1 MGDFDTGQADVC
13 DDCLIDPPPWNWGR
27 AALIYKGETRKLI
40 LAFKHGDRQEIAIPA
55 GYWMA
60 QRITSLVD
68 PDTVL
73 CPIHLHWRRKLSRR
87 YNQAELLAR
96 EVGRNLNLGVRTD
109 LLSRPRHT
117 IPLEHASYEE
127 RHDRL
132 ANAFEVKVSAPPRS
146 VVLVDDVMTSGAT
159 LRVAA
164 QCLSNAG
171 VTDVNIVVLARVDRN
186 D

>member
-1 MGDFDTGQADVC
+1 
-13 DDCLIDPPPWNWGR
+13 
-27 AALIYKGETRKLI
+27 
-40 LAFKHGDRQEIAIPA
+40 
-55 GYWMA
+55 MA

-117 IPLEHASYEE
+117 IPLEHASTK
-127 RHDRL
+127 
-132 ANAFEVKVSAPPRS
+132 N
-146 VVLVDDVMTSGAT
+146 VMTDWPMHS
-159 LRVAA
+159 R
-164 QCLSNAG
+164 
-171 VTDVNIVVLARVDRN
+171 
-186 D
+186 